1 MTTKDIWLE
10 PPSDP
15 AEFDRA
21 IEKLSTSPLAFV
33 RNVFAIMEPAGWK
46 PMDVI
51 EEDIVSYAF
60 DSSHGRTRQV
70 LAFRGV
76 GKSHLI
82 TAVLGCYRLFRH
94 PTHRIIIRSKNDD
107 EATNNLRLM
116 RVVLAACWFL
126 AHLAPETNQTDNTH
140 EFDVRGSIPGKQ
152 HTCIA
157 LTIGGML
164 SGMRAHTIID
174 DDVEDDNNVVTRD
187 ARERLYAQW
196 SAAIAWLYSDKDND
210 GPDPVEHVIIGT
222 YKDEEDSLYTR
233 NADEGVPTRAWP
245 VRYPKSDESVPYL
258 APLMKDRLAARL
270 ALPGEPS
277 VPHRFPIEE
286 IAKREVRKT
295 YFRREYMLI
304 AGKGQRQRCPLVL
317 SDLLVMPLHRDQTP
331 TPIMWGERD
340 ANGASTAMPLPTMDR
355 DGACLRR
362 PAFVGQALVPYTSTK
377 AGIDPAGRG
386 DDMMGLAIV
395 SQASNMFFLKHIDGL
410 EGSSAAG
417 HRTGTGEYVTGVY
430 DIIATRLRDHMCREA
445 YFEVNIDST
454 GAWEN
459 MMQAAL
465 KRHRLEPN
473 EHPLFPDGWTCALTP
488 IRNTGVK
495 EFRIVDT
502 VEPIV
507 SSHRLVVDPSCVAI
521 RGLEDVQDEF
531 QFQFS
536 RIRRERRCLKED
548 GMLDAL
554 AIVLNAW
561 VGSTS
566 VLRLDDREAQ
576 DKAID
581 RRIAEMKA
589 KYEDAIARSRGE
601 KPRKPNWIAWRQ

>member
-21 IEKLSTSPLAFV
+21 IGLLSTDPLVFV

-46 PMDVI
+46 PMCEV

-60 DSSHGRTRQV
+60 DHSQGRTRQV

-82 TAVLGCYRLFRH
+82 TATVGCYRLFRD
-94 PTHRIIIRSKNDD
+94 PQRKVIIRSKNDD
-107 EATNNLRLM
+107 EATGNLRLM
-116 RVVLAACWFL
+116 KVVIQSCWFL
-126 AHLAPETNQTDNTH
+126 AHLVPDAGQTDNTH
-140 EFDVRGSIPGKQ
+140 EMDVRTAIPGKQ
-152 HTCIA
+152 PSCIA
-157 LTIGGML
+157 MTIGGML
-164 SGMRAHTIID
+164 SGKRAHTIID
-174 DDVEDDNNVVTRD
+174 DDIEDDNNVVTRE
-187 ARERLYAQW
+187 ARDRLYAQYT
-196 SAAIAWLYSDKDND
+196 AAVAWLYPDMAELA
-210 GPDPVEHVIIGT
+210 DPVEHIVIGT
-222 YKDEEDSLYTR
+222 YKDEEDSLYIR
-233 NADEGVPTRAWP
+233 NAEEKTPTRAWP
-245 VRYPKSDESVPYL
+245 IRYPKADEIVPYL
-258 APLMKDRLAARL
+258 SPMMRDRLHSRL
-270 ALPGEPS
+270 ALPGEPA

-286 IAKREVRKT
+286 VAKREERKT
-295 YFRREYMLI
+295 YFRREFMLI

-340 ANGASTAMPLPTMDR
+340 ANGASTAMPMPTLDR

-362 PAFVGQALVPYTSTK
+362 PAFVGQALVPYSSTK

-386 DDMMGLAIV
+386 DDMIGLAIV

-417 HRTGTGEYVTGVY
+417 HRTATGEYVTGVY

-473 EHPLFPDGWTCALTP
+473 EHPLFPDGWACALTP
-488 IRNTGVK
+488 IRNTGIK

-521 RGLEDVQDEF
+521 RGLEDMHDEF

-581 RRIAEMKA
+581 RRIAEIKA